1 MQFWILDYSGLHE
14 LGHKDLE
21 QCVVLTAI
29 VLCVSIPQ
37 LDFSFLIVTSG
48 TCMPARK

>member
-21 QCVVLTAI
+21 QCVVHTAI
-29 VLCVSIPQ
+29 VLSLYVHFPN
-37 LDFSFLIVTSG
+37 
-48 TCMPARK
+48 